1 MSLIIRETV
10 VTECIDLAREVET
23 AVRNSTTNPLDND
36 VIEKICETHVK
47 KIIEDAEKQ
56 IEKQV
61 EEHEY
66 QREDRYKLKQS
77 AEMYDEKKSEIT
89 EVVNVR
95 IIRREDMTS
104 NDFNDD
110 DDDNDNPDTD
120 ANATSNVAFHQ
131 TNRYL
136 HSYWNRHD
144 ELLSDLDPENAICV
158 EEIEPVANIDDANYD
173 DLITYSPHNQ
183 FWKRYQ
189 KTCEIRVDPPYH
201 HFYNCNQK
209 IIKLLNTHCKTK
221 AEVVKVLGILSAH
234 HDYSGVINIGLL
246 HQLAEFMFNFTD
258 EVSTNHSDEKDEDIS
273 YIKKDEEDVEPLEK
287 EDHIDQYGSFCD
299 QIQQLTSDRII
310 LEEIGT
316 TEDSDAEESED
327 EESEDKKSEEFPY
340 PQEDEYYKTLK
351 NSTSN
356 PKKRKYKE

>member
-1 MSLIIRETV
+1 MSLIIREIV

-23 AVRNSTTNPLDND
+23 AVRNSTTNLLDDD

-77 AEMYDEKKSEIT
+77 AEMYNEKKSEIT
-89 EVVNVR
+89 EVVNVQ
-95 IIRREDMTS
+95 IIRREHTPS
-104 NDFNDD
+104 NYAFN
-110 DDDNDNPDTD
+110 DDNDNPETD
-120 ANATSNVAFHQ
+120 DNTTSNVAFHQ

-144 ELLSDLDPENAICV
+144 KLLSDLDPENAICV

-173 DLITYSPHNQ
+173 DLLTYSPHNQ

-201 HFYNCNQK
+201 HFYDCNQK

-246 HQLAEFMFNFTD
+246 YQLAEFMFNFTD
-258 EVSTNHSDEKDEDIS
+258 EGSTNHSDEKDGDIS
-273 YIKKDEEDVEPLEK
+273 YIKKDLETEDVEHLET
-287 EDHIDQYGSFCD
+287 ENHIDQYGSFCD
-299 QIQQLTSDRII
+299 QIQQLTTDRII

-327 EESEDKKSEEFPY
+327 EESDDTEECLY
-340 PQEDEYYKTLK
+340 PQEDKYYKTLK
-351 NSTSN
+351 NSTGN
-356 PKKRKYKE
+356 PKKRKYED